1 MGSLGLYELFLSSA
15 LCMHPLDLTQLS
27 LCSLVGFRVAFR
39 GLCYIRLLVAG
50 VEKEYPF
57 E

>member
-1 MGSLGLYELFLSSA
+1 MGSLGLYEF
-15 LCMHPLDLTQLS
+15 
-27 LCSLVGFRVAFR
+27 GFRVAFR